1 VGQFVRHEKESGYT
15 EVRDLGTLLAVGSWR
30 PHLRAS
36 RPQIELYFETGNKVI
51 RRNIFRDNRSTWM
64 LNGRDTTLKK
74 VLGVM
79 EDAKIQIDNLCQF
92 LPQDKVGE
100 FSRMNP
106 TQLLKA
112 TEAAITDGD
121 LAAKHE
127 ELVEMQTNMRDKA
140 RVRCVSDSL
149 DDAMPTLFSSFPLTA
164 VLAASVRIW
173 SKSARRSSKRRRS
186 ADTWNATWSGSSTT
200 RHGSKR

>member
-1 VGQFVRHEKESGYT
+1 M
-15 EVRDLGTLLAVGSWR
+15 
-30 PHLRAS
+30 
-36 RPQIELYFETGNKVI
+36 QIELFFEDGNAVI

-74 VLGVM
+74 VLALM
-79 EDAKIQIDNLCQF
+79 EGAKIQIDNLCQF

-112 TEAAITDGD
+112 TEAAIMDGE

-127 ELVEMQTNMRDKA
+127 ELIEMQTDMRDKA
-140 RVRCVSDSL
+140 RVGCTTTALIAYPAQLREISP
-149 DDAMPTLFSSFPLTA
+149 ATLLRA
-164 VLAASVRIW
+164 QC
-173 SKSARRSSKRRRS
+173 
-186 ADTWNATWSGSSTT
+186 G
-200 RHGSKR
+200 